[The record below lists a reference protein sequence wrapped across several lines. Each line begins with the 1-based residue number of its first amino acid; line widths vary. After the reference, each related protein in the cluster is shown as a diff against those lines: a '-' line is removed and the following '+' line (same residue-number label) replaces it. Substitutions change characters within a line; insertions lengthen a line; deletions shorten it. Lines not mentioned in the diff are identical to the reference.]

1 MSGSGCRRQAAW
13 LVTVARNSGERN
25 ETAQKPLGVLRTNCP
40 RHLSAL
46 WCRYRDR
53 SCGGNAISKSARH
66 VVRIRADTISR
77 RLVRAHPLHGL
88 LFRRSAG
95 AASCHKMS
103 RDDERRRDP
112 RPAPAAAVRRA
123 FGNMGRAHVQC
134 GRRGLGPH
142 VARAHEPFDL
152 GWRTFRIH
160 VRELRRL
167 AADRRDL
174 CSRRAAEK
182 RQHHNDERL
191 ALQGV
196 GRAPS
201 LRPINVRVRRASYE
215 KICLTGHLCPA

>member
-1 MSGSGCRRQAAW
+1 M
-13 LVTVARNSGERN
+13 
-25 ETAQKPLGVLRTNCP
+25 GVLRTSCP

-53 SCGGNAISKSARH
+53 SGRGNGISKSDRH

-88 LFRRSAG
+88 LFGSAAG

-103 RDDERRRDP
+103 RCDERRRDQ

-123 FGNMGRAHVQC
+123 FGNMGRAHIQC
-134 GRRGLGPH
+134 RRRGLGPH
-142 VARAHEPFDL
+142 VARAHEPFDF

-167 AADRRDL
+167 APDRRDL

-196 GRAPS
+196 GRAPP

-215 KICLTGHLCPA
+215 KICLTGHLRPA

>member
-1 MSGSGCRRQAAW
+1 MATFRA
-13 LVTVARNSGERN
+13 
-25 ETAQKPLGVLRTNCP
+25 NCP

-53 SCGGNAISKSARH
+53 SCGGDAISKSDRH

-77 RLVRAHPLHGL
+77 WLVRAHPLHGL
-88 LFRRSAG
+88 LFGS
-95 AASCHKMS
+95 AASVAPRHKMS
-103 RDDERRRDP
+103 RGDERRRDP
-112 RPAPAAAVRRA
+112 RPAPAAAIRRA

-152 GWRTFRIH
+152 GWRAFRIH

-174 CSRRAAEK
+174 CSRRAAENC
-182 RQHHNDERL
+182 QHHNDERL
-191 ALQGV
+191 APQGV
-196 GRAPS
+196 GRAPP

-215 KICLTGHLCPA
+215 KICLTGHLRPA